1 MTNRFNTELF
11 IARRLSRDA
20 ESKKAVSRPI
30 TKISIIAVAIS
41 LMVMII
47 SVAIVTGFKNE
58 ITDKVLGFGGHIQI
72 QNYDS
77 NTSYETRSISTKLD
91 FVPKLAA
98 IPGVDHVQ
106 QYAYKPGIIK
116 TQDNIQGI
124 VLKGVS
130 TDFDWDFFRKNM
142 QSGEVLSLT
151 DTVTSNQMMIS
162 KAIALLLKLKL
173 HDKVD
178 IFFVQN
184 PPLPPLVRRFKIAG
198 IYDTKFDEFDK
209 TFVFCDIKQI
219 QKLNRWAP
227 DQISGFEITTT
238 DFNDLQNITY
248 SVEDVAGL
256 TILPD
261 GSGIKV
267 SNIKEKFT
275 QIFDW
280 LNLQDTN
287 VAVIMALMLFV
298 AAFNMISGLLIFI
311 LERTHMIGV
320 LKALGA
326 SNFLIQKIFL
336 YHSAYITAIGLF
348 WGNIIGVGLCLLQKH
363 FHLLKLDEANYYLSS
378 VPINLQLD
386 HLLYINLG
394 TFLTVFLMLLIPSLL
409 IARITPEKTIRYA

>member
-11 IARRLSRDA
+11 IARRLSHDP

-30 TKISIIAVAIS
+30 TKISIIAVALS
-41 LMVMII
+41 LVVMIV

-58 ITDKVLGFGGHIQI
+58 ITDKVLGFGGHIQV

-77 NTSYETRSISTKLD
+77 NTSYETRPISTQLD
-91 FVPKLAA
+91 FVSKLPS
-98 IPGVDHVQ
+98 IPGIAHVQ
-106 QYAYKPGIIK
+106 KYAYKPGIIK
-116 TQDNIQGI
+116 TKDNIQGI
-124 VLKGVS
+124 VLKGVA
-130 TDFDWDFFRKNM
+130 TDFDWSFFKKNM
-142 QSGEVLSLT
+142 HAGEVLSLS
-151 DTVTSNQMMIS
+151 DTGTSNQMIIS
-162 KAIALLLKLKL
+162 KSISLLLNLKL
-173 HDKVD
+173 HDKID

-184 PPLPPLVRRFKIAG
+184 PPLVRRFKIVG

-219 QKLNRWAP
+219 QRLNKWTP
-227 DQISGFEITTT
+227 DQISGFELTTT
-238 DFNDLQNITY
+238 DFKKVEGTTY
-248 SVEDVAGL
+248 DVEDVAGL
-256 TILPD
+256 TVLPD

-267 SNIKEKFT
+267 SNIKQKFT

-280 LNLQDTN
+280 LNLQDIN
-287 VAVIMALMLFV
+287 VAVILALMLFV

-336 YHSAYITAIGLF
+336 YHSAYVTIIGLF
-348 WGNIIGVGLCLLQKH
+348 WGNVIGIGLCLLQKY
-363 FHLLKLDEANYYLSS
+363 FHLVKLDETNYYLSS

-386 HLLYINLG
+386 HVFLINIG
-394 TFLTVFLMLLIPSLL
+394 TFLTVFVMLLIPSLL